1 MSTSVKIDTLG
12 HLLGAI
18 ANSLG
23 GQITAEDYRESIAE
37 KGPSVDYESVYVTA
51 VDELELAR
59 VAYTA
64 GNTKD
69 AERHVEIAIEKF
81 REVFSSLGD
90 PYQGYVIEHCED
102 KNWLNLGK
110 FSDLMEKIGLTI
122 SK

>member
-23 GQITAEDYRESIAE
+23 GHITADDYRKSIAE
-37 KGPSVDYESVYVTA
+37 KGPQVDYESVYVTA

-59 VAYTA
+59 AAYTA

-69 AERHVEIAIEKF
+69 AEHHVEIAIEKF
-81 REVFSSLGD
+81 REVFSSLDGLCK
-90 PYQGYVIEHCED
+90 GYVIEHCED
-102 KNWLNLGK
+102 KNCLNLGK
-110 FSDLMEKIGLTI
+110 FSDLMGKIGLTI